1 MKKITRK
8 EDIKNRYLPLCGE
21 SFLMNVKT
29 VRGKS
34 RTFTGRL
41 KSVNDNMLV
50 MDVNDGIR
58 TYVSLSYGDI
68 ISGRAKVSELK

>member
-1 MKKITRK
+1 MKKINRK

-21 SFLMNVKT
+21 KFIMNVKT

-34 RTFTGRL
+34 QTFTGRL
-41 KSVNDNMLV
+41 QSATDNMLV

-58 TYVSLSYGDI
+58 TYVTLSYGDI
-68 ISGRAKVSELK
+68 ISKRARVSELK